1 MIAGARRI
9 AFEKDQKQKSTKLK
23 FSAGAYLVV
32 AMPTLLEWKNIC
44 GESFNF
50 NGLNIYVS
58 EVKAVYEENSKHFDT
73 KIVFLFGKNR
83 VVLHSY
89 NSTQN
94 MKVEGKGYLEFIE
107 TYLEPHFLQMIR
119 KSDPKIAEYN
129 KNVIGN
135 FAKPTV
141 RRSTRYPPASK
152 FICKKCD
159 NTFSNFIKF

>member
-1 MIAGARRI
+1 MKRKLEHIEMLGNKEKKMSESVVFSDAVLGNNINFAFKLTDSTAKKNLVAGARRI
-9 AFEKDQKQKSTKLK
+9 AFEKDQKQKATKLK
-23 FSAGAYLVV
+23 FSAGDYLVV

-58 EVKAVYEENSKHFDT
+58 EVKAEYEENSKHFDT

-83 VVLHSY
+83 VVLHFY

-107 TYLEPHFLQMIR
+107 KYLEPHFLQM
-119 KSDPKIAEYN
+119 N
-129 KNVIGN
+129 N
-135 FAKPTV
+135 
-141 RRSTRYPPASK
+141 
-152 FICKKCD
+152 
-159 NTFSNFIKF
+159 